1 MSLFPQKPRQ
11 TKVEPVCLGFL
22 RAIYPELLFK
32 IHIKHKVGGK
42 NDSAE

>member
-1 MSLFPQKPRQ
+1 MSLFPQKLKQ

-32 IHIKHKVGGK
+32 ILIKHKAGGK